1 MCLFLGYTKISSKT
15 SCVASNAQDE
25 SSMKQFWKSIK
36 RFKFSSCNFTFI
48 ASEQCF
54 SILLAVILRLL
65 WKISRMDEK
74 QAAFEQSANCK
85 WLQNEEFP
93 SIKHLQ

>member
-1 MCLFLGYTKISSKT
+1 
-15 SCVASNAQDE
+15 
-25 SSMKQFWKSIK
+25 
-36 RFKFSSCNFTFI
+36 
-48 ASEQCF
+48 
-54 SILLAVILRLL
+54 
-65 WKISRMDEK
+65 MDEK